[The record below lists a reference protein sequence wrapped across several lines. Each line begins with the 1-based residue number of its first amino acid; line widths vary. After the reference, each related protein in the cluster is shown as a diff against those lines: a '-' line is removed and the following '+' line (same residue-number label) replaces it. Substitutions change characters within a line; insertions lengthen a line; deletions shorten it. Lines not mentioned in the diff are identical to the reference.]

1 MAIRRASHCVYD
13 TRYHL
18 VWAPKYRKWVL
29 QGAVR
34 ERVRELFGEI
44 AEHHGFEIEELEVDK
59 DHVHVFLSFPP
70 KYSIGQVVGLLRAVS
85 AREIRAGFPEV
96 RQQLWGGE
104 FWEDGYFVR
113 TVGDKVTA
121 DVIKKYI
128 RFHEAKK
135 RGVTNWASSKK
146 PRPEGRGSLLVPPAA
161 MRSSGSGPG
170 LSAGKSRSIPMEP
183 SLNSPAIP
191 ARGLVRMR
199 LKARSR

>member
-1 MAIRRASHCVYD
+1 MAIRRASLGVYD

-34 ERVRELFGEI
+34 ERVRELFLEI

-70 KYSIGQVVGLLRAVS
+70 KCSIGQVVGLLKAVS

-104 FWEDGYFVR
+104 FWEDGYVVR

-121 DVIKKYI
+121 DVIKTYI
-128 RFHEAKK
+128 RFHEARKT
-135 RGVTNWASSKK
+135 GA
-146 PRPEGRGSLLVPPAA
+146 EQL
-161 MRSSGSGPG
+161 G
-170 LSAGKSRSIPMEP
+170 LF
-183 SLNSPAIP
+183 
-191 ARGLVRMR
+191 
-199 LKARSR
+199 